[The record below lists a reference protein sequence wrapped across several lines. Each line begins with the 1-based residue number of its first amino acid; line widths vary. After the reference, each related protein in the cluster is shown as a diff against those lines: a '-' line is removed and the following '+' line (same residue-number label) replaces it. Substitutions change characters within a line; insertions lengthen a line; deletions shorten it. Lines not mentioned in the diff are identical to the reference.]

1 MRSLF
6 TDWRHQPTQRK
17 VWALALP
24 MIASNITVP
33 LVTLTDSTVAGHL
46 PHAAQLAAVA
56 VGGIIYLVPVWVF
69 GFLRMGT
76 VGFASQ
82 AAGRRDGDAMRGILL
97 QALMLALLLALVSM
111 VALFLFMQPVLALM
125 RPSSELQEIATG
137 YLNIRLFGLPAALGN
152 YALMGWF
159 LGGQNARVPMRIL
172 VVTNVSNIV
181 LNLLFVLGFGW
192 GVPGIAL
199 ASVLGEWAGL
209 ASGLGKVPAMLAR
222 WSGSLHL
229 ARLRRWATWSA
240 LLSVNRDI
248 MIRSIA
254 LQGVFFAITAL
265 GSRLGDNVV
274 AANALLLNG
283 LLLTSFA
290 LDGLANAIEALAG
303 HAIGAGNRSALRR
316 AVVVAGGW
324 SLVGGL
330 VFALLFAVGGRLF
343 VDMQSNIEEV
353 RQTAYPFLPYL
364 AVLPLF
370 ALWGYL
376 FDGLFVGATRAHE
389 MRNAMLV
396 SAAGFALLAWLLRSL
411 GNHGLWLAFFGFTA
425 LRGGVM
431 AWMSWHITQTDGWF
445 HRARRNKSIS
455 TQLSP

>member
-1 MRSLF
+1 MGLRQQLLG
-6 TDWRHQPTQRK
+6 DWRHRPTQRK

-56 VGGIIYLVPVWVF
+56 VGGIIYQVPVWVF

-82 AAGRRDGDAMRGILL
+82 ATGRDDGDALRGILL
-97 QALMLALLLALVSM
+97 QALMLALALALASM
-111 VALFLFMQPVLALM
+111 LTLFLFMQPVLALM
-125 RPSSELQEIATG
+125 RPSAELQAVATG
-137 YLNIRLFGLPAALGN
+137 YLHVRLFGLPAALGN

-159 LGGQNARVPMRIL
+159 LGGQDARVPMRIL
-172 VVTNVSNIV
+172 VVTNASNIV
-181 LNLLFVLGFGW
+181 LNLVFVLVFGW

-209 ASGLGKVPAMLAR
+209 ASGLLMLPAMLAR
-222 WSGSLHL
+222 WPGSLHL
-229 ARLRRWATWSA
+229 QRLRRWATWAA
-240 LLSVNRDI
+240 LLGVNRDI

-254 LQGVFFAITAL
+254 LQGVFFAITTL

-303 HAIGAGNRSALRR
+303 HAIGAGDSTALRR

-324 SLVGGL
+324 SLIGGL
-330 VFALLFAVGGRLF
+330 AFALLFALGGRLF
-343 VDMQSNIEEV
+343 VDLQSSIEVV

-364 AVLPLF
+364 AALPLL

-376 FDGLFVGATRAHE
+376 FDGLFVGATRARE
-389 MRNAMLV
+389 MRNAMLL
-396 SAAGFALLAWLLRSL
+396 SAAGFALLAWLLRPL
-411 GNHGLWLAFFGFTA
+411 GNHGLWLAFLGFTA
-425 LRGGVM
+425 MRGALM
-431 AWMSWHITQTDGWF
+431 AWIAIVLA
-445 HRARRNKSIS
+445 HRDAWLHK
-455 TQLSP
+455 

>member
-1 MRSLF
+1 MTLRQRLF
-6 TDWRHQPTQRK
+6 ADWQHRPTQRK

-33 LVTLTDSTVAGHL
+33 LMMLTDTTVAGHL
-46 PHAAQLAAVA
+46 PHAVQLAAVV
-56 VGGIIYLVPVWVF
+56 VGGIIYQVPVWIF

-82 AAGRRDGDAMRGILL
+82 AAGRSDGDALRGILL
-97 QALMLALLLALVSM
+97 QALLLALILALASM
-111 VALFLFMQPVLALM
+111 AVLVVFMQPILTMM
-125 RPSSELQEIATG
+125 RPSNELQGLATG
-137 YLNIRLFGLPAALGN
+137 YLHVRLLGLPAALGN

-159 LGGQNARVPMRIL
+159 LGGQDARVPMRIL
-172 VVTNVSNIV
+172 IVTNLANIA
-181 LNLLFVLGFGW
+181 LNLLFVFGFGW

-209 ASGLGKVPAMLAR
+209 FSGLGKVRAMLAR
-222 WSGSLHL
+222 WAGRVHL

-240 LLSVNRDI
+240 LLGVNRDI

-254 LQGVFFAITAL
+254 LQGVFFAVTTL

-303 HAIGAGNRSALRR
+303 HAIGAGDRPALRR

-324 SLVGGL
+324 SLIGGV
-330 VFALLFAVGGRLF
+330 VFALLFAVGGKLF
-343 VDMQSNIEEV
+343 INLQSSIEVV
-353 RQTAYPFLPYL
+353 RQTAYPFVPYL
-364 AVLPLF
+364 AVLPLL

-376 FDGLFVGATRAHE
+376 LDGLFIGATRARE

-396 SAAGFALLAWLLRSL
+396 SALGFAVLAWLLRAL
-411 GNHGLWLAFFGFTA
+411 GNHGLWLAFLGFTL
-425 LRGGVM
+425 LRGTVM
-431 AWMSWHITQTDGWF
+431 AWISI
-445 HRARRNKSIS
+445 RIARRREWFDGR
-455 TQLSP
+455 